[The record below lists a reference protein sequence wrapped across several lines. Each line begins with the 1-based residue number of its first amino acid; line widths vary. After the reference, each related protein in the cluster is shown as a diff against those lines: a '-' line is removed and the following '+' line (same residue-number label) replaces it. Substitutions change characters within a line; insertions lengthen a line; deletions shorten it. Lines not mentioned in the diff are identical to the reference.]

1 MKAADRPICQWCQ
14 QPARGRVAW
23 WDGRPQCADMSR
35 CFDRAYKQATR
46 EASR

>member
-1 MKAADRPICQWCQ
+1 MKAAGGLLAPLADRTV
-14 QPARGRVAW
+14 RGRVAW